1 MLETGDARLKRS
13 RVRSAHAAHA
23 PGIQPE
29 LARGLKLGG
38 AELLA
43 WCGSPVRGAV
53 GDAARLIARTRAAE
67 QRVYVVASAGAH
79 PDGGAFVIDP
89 SGAVAAE
96 SLAGKVMAVAADAHR
111 AFARWHRM
119 APGTDPI
126 LAHRPEAFPEL
137 FDAATEQSPIAR

>member
-1 MLETGDARLKRS
+1 MIETRLGAIGLLAGRDAL
-13 RVRSAHAAHA
+13 V
-23 PGIQPE
+23 PE

-43 WCGSPVRGAV
+43 WCGSPLHGAAE
-53 GDAARLIARTRAAE
+53 DAARVIARTRAAE
-67 QRVYVVASAGAH
+67 QRLYVVASAGA
-79 PDGGAFVIDP
+79 DRAGGAFIVEP
-89 SGAVAAE
+89 SGAIASE
-96 SLAGKVMAVAADAHR
+96 SLSGEVMAVAADAHR

-137 FDAATEQSPIAR
+137 FGAPAVERSAAR